1 MGLLRSVRPSRTG
14 SCVYRVSAV
23 DTDPE
28 LGCDRPMTTVQS
40 LERGLRILDLLS
52 EVEFDVLRR
61 GKGIGIQQVAEELGV
76 HKSTASR
83 LMGTLASA
91 GYASPRGSRR
101 WGAGPALK
109 GSTDLTAQQRKF
121 QELSYPEL
129 RHLVNITGE
138 CAHAAVTAY
147 PCVLVIADVETD
159 KSLRVVGKAGR
170 RVPLHCTSAGKVLLA
185 FENLPVPERLAHR
198 TEKTIVDIRQ
208 MSEHLDVVRRQGYAF
223 DDEENDSGVRCL
235 SAPVFGP
242 GGECVGAVGID
253 APTIRFPVTRLPN
266 LTRNVIKTAD
276 AISQAM
282 GSARRFPD
290 VPAPLPA

>member
-1 MGLLRSVRPSRTG
+1 
-14 SCVYRVSAV
+14 
-23 DTDPE
+23 
-28 LGCDRPMTTVQS
+28 MTTVQS

-52 EVEFDVLRR
+52 EVEFDVLRQ

-83 LMGTLASA
+83 LMSTLAGA

-109 GSTDLTAQQRKF
+109 GSADLTAQQRTF
-121 QELSYPEL
+121 QEQSYPQL
-129 RHLVNITGE
+129 RHLVNISGE

-147 PCVLVIADVETD
+147 PCALVIADVETD
-159 KSLRVVGKAGR
+159 KSLRVVGKSGR

-198 TEKTIVDIRQ
+198 TEKTIVEVRQ
-208 MSEHLDVVRRQGYAF
+208 MSEHLEVVRRQGYAF

-242 GGECVGAVGID
+242 GGDCVGAVGID
-253 APTIRFPVTRLPN
+253 APAIRFPLTRLPS
-266 LTRNVIKTAD
+266 LARNVVKTAD

-282 GSARRFPD
+282 GSTRRFPN
-290 VPAPLPA
+290 VPAPQPASPGQ